1 MICEMTMVSDSYS
14 NKWWVLFGLGLS
26 IVILNLD
33 LTIVNLALPVIASV
47 FHISIT
53 DLQWINNSFLLAYT
67 CITILGGYWADR
79 YGRKK
84 IYQWGIFIFA
94 IGSLIAG
101 IAINSAT
108 LIVGRTLQGLGIGI
122 SFQLGLILIGE
133 SFPENRRGMAIGLLS
148 TFAGITQALGPTLGG
163 VIVQWLGWR
172 WAFIINLPI
181 CPVVMLI
188 IWKKCHA
195 GIERSNPHR
204 PLHIPSLVTLLL
216 GLVAITAAL
225 NQMHIWGASSL
236 KFISTLIAGLVFGG
250 LTIWMQF
257 RIANPLIDLS
267 LFKIRIYKAINLI
280 RPLFQFVF
288 FGFYFV
294 LPLYLQNFLGY
305 SPSQSGLIILIM
317 SIAMGILAPIIGR
330 SIDRIGVRLP
340 LIAAAFVHYFL
351 L

>member
-33 LTIVNLALPVIASV
+33 LTIVNLALPSLPACSTSALLIYSGSTTASC
-47 FHISIT
+47 
-53 DLQWINNSFLLAYT
+53 LLTLASLF
-67 CITILGGYWADR
+67 LGGYWADR

-108 LIVGRTLQGLGIGI
+108 LIIGRTLQGLGIGI

-172 WAFIINLPI
+172 WAFINFTDLS
-181 CPVVMLI
+181 CR
-188 IWKKCHA
+188 HA
-195 GIERSNPHR
+195 DHLVEKMSRRNRTIK
-204 PLHIPSLVTLLL
+204 PSS
-216 GLVAITAAL
+216 AITHSLIGHFIIRSGGDYRRTESNAYL
-225 NQMHIWGASSL
+225 GSVFIKIHIDFDRWVGIRRADYLDAVPDSKSAHRL
-236 KFISTLIAGLVFGG
+236 IFI
-250 LTIWMQF
+250 
-257 RIANPLIDLS
+257 
-267 LFKIRIYKAINLI
+267 
-280 RPLFQFVF
+280 
-288 FGFYFV
+288 
-294 LPLYLQNFLGY
+294 
-305 SPSQSGLIILIM
+305 
-317 SIAMGILAPIIGR
+317 
-330 SIDRIGVRLP
+330 
-340 LIAAAFVHYFL
+340 
-351 L
+351 